1 MTRDPDIL
9 ETVYRAALAG
19 RPLADIRREVGG
31 QRVYIPARPRRE
43 HLQPAERERIAT
55 MRAADAAARFGI
67 SERHAR
73 RLRLG

>member
-1 MTRDPDIL
+1 MRDPDIL

-43 HLQPAERERIAT
+43 HLQPAERL
-55 MRAADAAARFGI
+55 RAASLSPAEAAARYGI
-67 SERHAR
+67 SERHAYRLR
-73 RLRLG
+73 RLG